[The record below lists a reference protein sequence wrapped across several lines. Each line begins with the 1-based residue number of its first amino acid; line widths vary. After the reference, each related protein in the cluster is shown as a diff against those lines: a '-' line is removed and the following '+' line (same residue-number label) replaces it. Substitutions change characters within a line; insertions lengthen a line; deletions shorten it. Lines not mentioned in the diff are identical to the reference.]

1 MRPDLLVL
9 AADLIKR
16 EEPFALATVVRR
28 EPPISAQPGDMALI
42 TQEGAFHGW
51 LGGSCTKPTVLR
63 EALRALADG
72 RPRLIALS
80 PDPASDRRPGVAV
93 FPMNCHSGGSVDI
106 YVEPVLPPL
115 RLAIFGLS
123 PLAQALS
130 RLAKAMGYGVDAVNP
145 AADRSSF
152 PEADRVLT
160 DLEAPERLRQRQ
172 AQSARLFAVVATMG
186 ERDEEAT
193 LCALAVEP
201 AYLAVVASPRRF
213 AQIRETLL
221 ARGATAESLERIK
234 NPAGL
239 DIGARS
245 PEEIA
250 VSILAEIVRV
260 RNAKAGEISLA
271 EAGRLTEQERDPVC
285 GMTVKVS
292 TALHRAELHG
302 RTYYFC
308 CSGCRERFLAMPE
321 NYTTGAAAGSGGAA

>member
-1 MRPDLLVL
+1 MRSDLLVL
-9 AADLIKR
+9 AADLVQR

-72 RPRLIALS
+72 MPRLIALS

-106 YVEPVLPPL
+106 YVEPVLPRP

-130 RLAKAMGYGVDAVNP
+130 RLAKAMGYAVDAVNP
-145 AADRSSF
+145 VADRGSF

-172 AQSARLFAVVATMG
+172 PHSTRLFAVVATMG

-193 LCALAVEP
+193 QCALAIEP
-201 AYLAVVASPRRF
+201 TYLAVVASQKRF
-213 AQIRETLL
+213 AQIRETLI
-221 ARGATAESLERIK
+221 ARGATAESLEWIK

-250 VSILAEIVRV
+250 VSILAEIVQE
-260 RNAKAGEISLA
+260 RNAKAGELSLPQ
-271 EAGRLTEQERDPVC
+271 AGRSTEQERDPIC
-285 GMTVKVS
+285 GMSVEVS
-292 TALHRAELHG
+292 TALEHAEFQG

-308 CSGCRERFLAMPE
+308 CAGCRERFLAAPQR
-321 NYTTGAAAGSGGAA
+321 YAASAETGGAV